1 MVKNTKITTRIA
13 LGFGFVVSLMLI
25 LAGTAY
31 WALQTVEQRMA
42 RVIQQDAR
50 IAEHSAIVLAKT
62 LSLRRYEK
70 DIFLGI
76 GNLDKVNE
84 SFTSWSEARS
94 QMEKSIANLDEYVA
108 SSEEKPVTERMR
120 AELSKYQAGLSRII
134 EQIGNQNLKTPQ
146 EADQSMEEFKEGI
159 QWLEKLAEDVGRAH
173 NEKLQAASYQAANI
187 AHQVRL
193 QIRTLLLILVGVAVA
208 VGILIS
214 IWIARSISEP
224 LDLLISRLHDIT
236 NGDGDLTKRLDARS
250 RDEIGDVARLFN
262 SFVGNLCRVIGEV
275 RAAASTLA
283 AAASQ
288 ISSSAQMLSQG
299 TSEQAASVEE
309 TTTSLE
315 QMSASI
321 TQNAENSRRMEQ
333 MALKGAKDMEQGGNA
348 VTESVQAMKTIAEKI
363 TIIEDIAYQ
372 TNLLALNAAIEAARA
387 GEHGKGFAVVA
398 TEVSKL
404 AERSQRAAQEISA
417 LAASSVKV
425 AERSGELL
433 KDLAPVIRKTAE
445 MVQEVATSSREQ
457 SVGVEQVNRAMTQ
470 VDQVGQRNASAA
482 EELSGTAE
490 QMASQAES
498 LQHLMS
504 LFQIDTM
511 EGLQASN
518 AVTRQVGNKPSFGL
532 KQPRN
537 AGVAA
542 EQHANGSDHEF
553 RPWE

>member
-1 MVKNTKITTRIA
+1 
-13 LGFGFVVSLMLI
+13 MLV
-25 LAGTAY
+25 LAAVAY
-31 WALQTVEQRMA
+31 WALETVEQRMA

-50 IAEHSAIVLAKT
+50 IAEHSAIVLSKN

-84 SFTSWSEARS
+84 SFTNWSEARS

-108 SSEEKPVTERMR
+108 HSEERSITERMR
-120 AELSKYQAGLSRII
+120 SELSKYQTGLSGIV
-134 EQIGNQNLKTPQ
+134 EQIRTQTLKSPQ
-146 EADQSMEEFKEGI
+146 AADRSMEEFKEGI
-159 QWLEKLAEDVGRAH
+159 QWLEKLAEDLGRAH
-173 NEKLQAASYQAANI
+173 NEKLQAASYDAANI
-187 AHQVRL
+187 AHQIRL
-193 QIRTLLLILVGVAVA
+193 QIKILLLILVGVAVV

-214 IWIARSISEP
+214 VWIARGISTP
-224 LDLLISRLHDIT
+224 LGLLISRLHDIT
-236 NGDGDLTKRLDARS
+236 NGDGDLTKRLDASS

-262 SFVGNLCRVIGEV
+262 SFIGNLGRVIGEV
-275 RAAASTLA
+275 RGAASGLA

-299 TSEQAASVEE
+299 TSEQAAAVEE

-321 TQNAENSRRMEQ
+321 TQNAENSRQMEQ
-333 MALKGAKDMEQGGNA
+333 MALKGAKDMEQGGTA
-348 VTESVQAMKTIAEKI
+348 VAESVQAMKTIAQKI

-404 AERSQRAAQEISA
+404 AERSQGAAQEISA

-425 AERSGELL
+425 AERSGDLL
-433 KDLAPVIRKTAE
+433 KELAPVIRKTAE

-470 VDQVGQRNASAA
+470 VDQVGQRNASAS

-490 QMASQAES
+490 QMAAQAES
-498 LQHLMS
+498 LQRLMS
-504 LFQIDTM
+504 LFQIASL
-511 EGLQASN
+511 EGQQTADL
-518 AVTRQVGNKPSFGL
+518 RQVAKKPIFGL
-532 KQPRN
+532 KHPRN
-537 AGVAA
+537 GGARN
-542 EQHANGSDHEF
+542 ERHANGSDQDF
-553 RPWE
+553 RPWG

>member
-1 MVKNTKITTRIA
+1 MIKNTRITTRIA
-13 LGFGFVVSLMLI
+13 LGFGFVASLMLV
-25 LAGTAY
+25 LAGAAY
-31 WALQTVEQRMA
+31 WSLHTVEKRMP
-42 RVIQQDAR
+42 RVIHHDAR
-50 IAEHSAIVLAKT
+50 IAELSAMVLAKT
-62 LSLRRYEK
+62 LSLHRYEK
-70 DIFLGI
+70 EIFLGI
-76 GNLDKVNE
+76 GNGDKLKE
-84 SFTSWSEARS
+84 SFASWSEARS
-94 QMEKSIANLDEYVA
+94 QVEKSIADLDEYVA
-108 SSEEKPVTERMR
+108 SSEEKPATQRMR
-120 AELSKYQAGLSRII
+120 TELSKYEAGLFRII
-134 EQIGNQNLKTPQ
+134 ERIRNQDLKTPQ
-146 EADQSMEEFKEGI
+146 EAQRSMEEFKEGI
-159 QWLEKLAEDVGRAH
+159 QRLEKLAEDLGRAH
-173 NEKLQAASYQAANI
+173 NEQLQVASYKATNI
-187 AHQVRL
+187 AHQARV
-193 QIRTLLLILVGVAVA
+193 QIRVLLLILMGVAVA
-208 VGILIS
+208 VGMLIS
-214 IWIARSISEP
+214 AWISHSISKP
-224 LDLLISRLHDIT
+224 LGVLTSRLHDIT
-236 NGDGDLTKRLDARS
+236 NGDGDLTKRLDVSS

-262 SFVGNLCRVIGEV
+262 SFIGNFCRVIGEV
-275 RAAASTLA
+275 RAAAVSLA

-333 MALKGAKDMEQGGNA
+333 MALKGAKEMEQGGTA
-348 VTESVQAMKTIAEKI
+348 VTEAVQAIKAIAEKI

-404 AERSQRAAQEISA
+404 AERSQGAAQEISA

-445 MVQEVATSSREQ
+445 MVQEVATASREQ
-457 SVGVEQVNRAMTQ
+457 SVGLEQVSRAMTQ

-490 QMASQAES
+490 QMASQAET
-498 LQHLMS
+498 LQHLMG
-504 LFQIDTM
+504 LFQTDTM
-511 EGLQASN
+511 EGRHVSN
-518 AVTRQVGNKPSFGL
+518 AMVRQLGGNPTF

-537 AGVAA
+537 GGVAV
-542 EQHANGSDHEF
+542 EQHAHGGDHEF

>member
-1 MVKNTKITTRIA
+1 MMLKDTKITRRIA
-13 LGFGFVVSLMLI
+13 MGFGVVVSLMLV

-31 WALQTVEQRMA
+31 WALQTIEQRMA
-42 RVIQQDAR
+42 RLIQQDAR
-50 IAEHSAIVLAKT
+50 IAEHSAIVLAKN

-70 DIFLGI
+70 DIFLSI
-76 GNLDKVNE
+76 GNFDKVNE
-84 SFTSWSEARS
+84 SFTSWSEAHS
-94 QMEKSIANLDEYVA
+94 QIEKSVADLDEYVA
-108 SSEEKPVTERMR
+108 RSEEKSVTERMR
-120 AELSKYQAGLSRII
+120 SELLKYHAGLSQIVERIRS
-134 EQIGNQNLKTPQ
+134 QTLRTPQ
-146 EADQSMEEFKEGI
+146 EADESMEKFKGGI
-159 QWLEKLAEDVGRAH
+159 QWLEKLAEDLGRAH

-187 AHQVRL
+187 AHQ
-193 QIRTLLLILVGVAVA
+193 IRFQMKILLLILVGVAA
-208 VGILIS
+208 GVGILIS
-214 IWIARSISEP
+214 IWIAHSIATP
-224 LDLLISRLHDIT
+224 LALLISRLHDIMD
-236 NGDGDLTKRLDARS
+236 GDGDLTKRLDAS
-250 RDEIGDVARLFN
+250 SKDELGDVARLFN
-262 SFVGNLCRVIGEV
+262 SFIGNLGRVIGEV
-275 RAAASTLA
+275 RGTASGLA
-283 AAASQ
+283 AAAAQ

-321 TQNAENSRRMEQ
+321 SQNAENSRQMEQ
-333 MALKGAKDMEQGGNA
+333 MALKGAKDMEQGGAA
-348 VTESVQAMKTIAEKI
+348 VAESVRAMKTIADKI

-404 AERSQRAAQEISA
+404 AERSQGAAQEISA

-433 KDLAPVIRKTAE
+433 SELAPVIRKTAE

-457 SVGVEQVNRAMTQ
+457 SVGVEQVNRAMGQ

-490 QMASQAES
+490 QMASQAGS
-498 LQHLMS
+498 LQRLMS
-504 LFQIDTM
+504 LFQIDTS
-511 EGLQASN
+511 EEPQ
-518 AVTRQVGNKPSFGL
+518 VTVMRQVRKKPASGS
-532 KQPRN
+532 QPPRKGH
-537 AGVAA
+537 ALP
-542 EQHANGSDHEF
+542 EQHANTSDHDF